1 MVVITYY
8 TNKQNQ
14 LFEIIRTNQS
24 ISFSKI
30 YDAENTNTINVFK
43 IIISWYI
50 LGMEEINKYQDTKKR
65 CNSKYRL
72 ANLDK
77 FREYQYEYYQ
87 EHKTDEDY
95 MQKQREKSTRYY
107 LTKKNDP
114 AFLQKEKERAKAN
127 YLKKKLAKSETV
139 V

>member
-1 MVVITYY
+1 MTVVSYY

-14 LFEIIRTNQS
+14 LFEIVKTNQS
-24 ISFSKI
+24 ITFQNI
-30 YDAENTNTINVFK
+30 YDAENTNTIYVFK
-43 IIISWYI
+43 IIISLYI
-50 LGMEEINKYQDTKKR
+50 LGMEETNKYKETKKR

-107 LTKKNDP
+107 ETKKNDP
-114 AFLQKEKERAKAN
+114 VFLQKEKERAKLN
-127 YLKKKLAKSETV
+127 YLKKKLAKNETV
-139 V
+139 